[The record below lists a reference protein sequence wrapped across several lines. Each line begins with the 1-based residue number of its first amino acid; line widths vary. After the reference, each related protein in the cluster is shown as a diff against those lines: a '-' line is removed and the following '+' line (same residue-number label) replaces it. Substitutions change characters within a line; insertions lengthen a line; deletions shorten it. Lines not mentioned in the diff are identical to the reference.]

1 MYYRRRSEGPAIVTE
16 VSSFEA
22 TKTKVVFV
30 ALISLLIVASIM
42 ELIFGPV
49 SISLKDILDV
59 FLGRGDVASTAII
72 LDIRLPRTL
81 IGISV
86 GISLAVAGC
95 SLQGVLRN
103 PLADPGIIGVTGGA
117 ALGAVAVIVLGNTL
131 LAGLPAVARPYVLP
145 VAAFIGA
152 ATVTGFIFSVS
163 NKYGRTSVATLILAG
178 VAVNAI
184 AGAAIGA
191 MVYISDDQQLREIA
205 FWQMGSLASANWVI
219 VLVSMA
225 IILSTSLFLLGIGK
239 PLDLFQLGER
249 AAYHSGLDIEKFKLR
264 VALFVAISVGAGT
277 AACGPIGFIG
287 LVAPHIARLIIGPDH
302 HRILPASALTGAI
315 LLLFADLCVRSIVP
329 PAEPPVGLATSLIGG
344 PFFLWLLMRNLRK
357 AGYDA

>member
-1 MYYRRRSEGPAIVTE
+1 MYYRRRNEGPAIVTE
-16 VSSFEA
+16 MLSFEA

-49 SISLKDILDV
+49 SISLEDILDV

-152 ATVTGFIFSVS
+152 ATV
-163 NKYGRTSVATLILAG
+163 Y
-178 VAVNAI
+178 
-184 AGAAIGA
+184 
-191 MVYISDDQQLREIA
+191 
-205 FWQMGSLASANWVI
+205 
-219 VLVSMA
+219 
-225 IILSTSLFLLGIGK
+225 
-239 PLDLFQLGER
+239 
-249 AAYHSGLDIEKFKLR
+249 
-264 VALFVAISVGAGT
+264 
-277 AACGPIGFIG
+277 
-287 LVAPHIARLIIGPDH
+287 
-302 HRILPASALTGAI
+302 
-315 LLLFADLCVRSIVP
+315 
-329 PAEPPVGLATSLIGG
+329 
-344 PFFLWLLMRNLRK
+344 
-357 AGYDA
+357 